1 MIRDGVGRNDPCP
14 CGSGKKLKK
23 CCMFRGPTASRPPR
37 SSFATPAMQGGSFGH
52 SSARPAAR
60 SAPPGPRA
68 TAFDDM
74 SEPDDVADESDL
86 PELES
91 VPLLPVEVGLDYTY
105 PEPFGEAEITYI
117 YPAGQTVQLADG
129 RLILNEH
136 LKPGMRVIL
145 RDGAVA
151 TITAVKLSYDHPE
164 PPVDVG
170 NGLVLSR
177 VVGTIKHRGP
187 ATVDVSWP
195 GYQATSSPDHLY
207 YSVSRR
213 GYVPAQELQV
223 GEFLRTD
230 VNTVAPVQAV
240 SRPRYE
246 MLDLYNVEVEHF
258 HNYHVGQPGGNA
270 VLVHNGT
277 EYIQT
282 LKKYDLVDELKGGR
296 TLLVGEGNLSFG
308 LSLARKGRIDARNLV
323 VTTYEAEAALSPAAW
338 ANAQWL
344 RSRGATVL
352 HGVDATDLAATF
364 GKDAKFDRIVWN
376 FPFRE
381 AGGRTGGNIYRA
393 NQELMAGFFESAS
406 NHLNPNGRVVITLH
420 ERYFVG
426 WNVQG
431 AAQNAGF
438 GSVVQAPYQLG
449 NFPGYQP
456 VTTYRGVRQPDFT
469 KGITWIFGLG
479 GQ

>member
-1 MIRDGVGRNDPCP
+1 MSRDGVGRNDPCP
-14 CGSGKKLKK
+14 CGSGKKFKK
-23 CCMFRGPTASRPPR
+23 CCMLRGPTSYSPAR
-37 SSFATPAMQGGSFGH
+37 SSFAAPAMHGGSFGF
-52 SSARPAAR
+52 SSARPAVR
-60 SAPPGPRA
+60 SAPPPGPRA

-74 SEPDDVADESDL
+74 REPDEMADEVNL

-129 RLILNEH
+129 RLILNEQ

-145 RDGAVA
+145 REGAVA

-195 GYQATSSPDHLY
+195 GYTATSSPDHLY

-230 VNTVAPVQAV
+230 SNTVAAVQAV
-240 SRPRYE
+240 SQPRYE

-258 HNYHVGQPGGNA
+258 HNYHVGQPGGSA

-282 LKKYDLVDELKGGR
+282 LKQGKYDLVDHVASGK
-296 TLLVGEGNLSFG
+296 TLLVGEGNLGFARG
-308 LSLARKGRIDARNLV
+308 LARKGARRSK
-323 VTTYEAEAALSPAAW
+323 EPGCHH
-338 ANAQWL
+338 L
-344 RSRGATVL
+344 RGRGEPV
-352 HGVDATDLAATF
+352 
-364 GKDAKFDRIVWN
+364 
-376 FPFRE
+376 
-381 AGGRTGGNIYRA
+381 AGGPQERPSLARA
-393 NQELMAGFFESAS
+393 RRDCPSRRRCDE
-406 NHLNPNGRVVITLH
+406 P
-420 ERYFVG
+420 
-426 WNVQG
+426 
-431 AAQNAGF
+431 
-438 GSVVQAPYQLG
+438 
-449 NFPGYQP
+449 PGYLRRHE
-456 VTTYRGVRQPDFT
+456 V
-469 KGITWIFGLG
+469 
-479 GQ
+479 